1 MKRPRSALRNLY
13 TELLDDHDELITDL
27 EKIKSIARGFIKNN
41 IEKPDD
47 LKTMLKNLESIDN
60 VVKLYDYFANSLLVF
75 EGRPYFY
82 RISGDKRQR
91 FKNIC
96 TDGNSEWDQ

>member
-1 MKRPRSALRNLY
+1 MKRTPSALRNLY
-13 TELLDDHDELITDL
+13 TELLDKHDELITDL
-27 EKIKSIARGFIKNN
+27 DTIKSIALGFIKNN

-47 LKTMLKNLESIDN
+47 LKTMVKNVNSIDN
-60 VVKLYDYFANSLLVF
+60 TTKLYDYFANSLLVY
-75 EGRPYFY
+75 EGRAYFY
-82 RISGDKRQR
+82 RISGDKRKR

>member
-1 MKRPRSALRNLY
+1 MKRTPSALRNLY
-13 TELLDDHDELITDL
+13 TELLDAHDELITDL
-27 EKIKSIARGFIKNN
+27 DKIKSIALGFIKNN
-41 IEKPDD
+41 INDPDD
-47 LKTMLKNLESIDN
+47 LKTMVKNVNTIDN
-60 VVKLYDYFANSLLVF
+60 TTKLYDYFANSLLVF
-75 EGRPYFY
+75 ENRPYFY